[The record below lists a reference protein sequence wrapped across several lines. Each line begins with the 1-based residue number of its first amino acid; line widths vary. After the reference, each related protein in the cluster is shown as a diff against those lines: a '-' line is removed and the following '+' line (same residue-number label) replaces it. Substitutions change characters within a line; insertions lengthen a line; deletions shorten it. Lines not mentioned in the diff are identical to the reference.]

1 MSKQIVTPPAILSY
15 PHLFKPQAPMEEGG
29 NAMYGAVLVFAKDT
43 DLRELKAAALEA
55 ATEKYGDKAA
65 GMIRSGKLKWPFRTD
80 EDKGYPEGS
89 CFISPR
95 SKDRPLVVAR
105 YKSPVDG
112 KAEEITDEA
121 VVYAGAIVKGLVKA
135 YCYDRSGNK
144 GVTFGLNGIQ
154 KWADGDRLD
163 GRVSAR
169 DAFDAEEPVA
179 ADLSDMTGEEDD
191 EETPAPEPAKK
202 GKGKK
207 APKEDDLSDLLG

>member
-1 MSKQIVTPPAILSY
+1 MSKQIVTPAAILSY

-29 NAMYGAVLVFAKDT
+29 TPMYGCVLVFTKDA

-65 GMIRSGKLKWPFRTD
+65 GMIRAGKLKWPFRTD
-80 EDKGYPEGS
+80 DDKGYPEGS

-95 SKDRPLVVAR
+95 SKDKPLVVGR
-105 YKSPVDG
+105 FKDPTDG
-112 KAEEITDEA
+112 KAVVIEDEA
-121 VVYAGAIVKGLVKA
+121 VVYAGSIVKGLVKA

-169 DAFDAEEPVA
+169 DAFDAEEPVT
-179 ADLSDMTGEEDD
+179 ADLADMTGEDD
-191 EETPAPEPAKK
+191 EETPAPAVAKK
-202 GKGKK
+202 GKAKK